1 MFMNS
6 QLIGSVLRS
15 LRDLEAS
22 LVRVKRLTALERLYA
37 ASVPRELARRSRVAY
52 EREGT
57 VVGTADNSAVAAKLR
72 HLAPRI
78 VLEIVKS
85 VPEVTAIRVEVQVT
99 QPPPAR
105 REPSAKIGAKGLA
118 NLRELRDSLPESPLR
133 AALGRLVSR
142 REILDRQDQALQGKE
157 SEHDQ
162 GHDHAVLEELPP
174 EP

>member
-22 LVRVKRLTALERLYA
+22 LVRVKRLTALQRLYA
-37 ASVPRELARRSRVAY
+37 ESVPRELARKSRVAY

-57 VVGTADNSAVAAKLR
+57 VVVMADNGAIAAKLR

-99 QPPPAR
+99 PPPAR
-105 REPSAKIGAKGLA
+105 RAPSAEIGPKGLA
-118 NLRELRDSLPESPLR
+118 NLRALRDSLPASPLK
-133 AALGRLVSR
+133 AALDRLVSR
-142 REILDRQDQALQGKE
+142 REALDRQDQPLQGEKGE
-157 SEHDQ
+157 SD
-162 GHDHAVLEELPP
+162 
-174 EP
+174 

>member
-22 LVRVKRLTALERLYA
+22 LVRVKRLTALQRLYA
-37 ASVPRELARRSRVAY
+37 QSVPRELARKSRVAY

-57 VVGTADNSAVAAKLR
+57 VVVTADNGAVAAKLR

-85 VPEVTAIRVEVQVT
+85 VPEVTGIRVEVQVT
-99 QPPPAR
+99 QPPAAR
-105 REPSAKIGAKGLA
+105 PEPPVEIGPKGLA
-118 NLRELRDSLPESPLR
+118 NLRELRDSLPASPLK
-133 AALGRLVSR
+133 AALDRLVSR
-142 REILDRQDQALQGKE
+142 REKLNRQDQALHGE
-157 SEHDQ
+157 EGEHN
-162 GHDHAVLEELPP
+162 
-174 EP
+174 

>member
-22 LVRVKRLTALERLYA
+22 LVRVKQLAALEHLYA
-37 ASVPRELARRSRVAY
+37 ASVPKVLASRSRVAY

-57 VVGTADNSAVAAKLR
+57 VVIAADNSAIAAKLR

-85 VPEVTAIRVEVQVT
+85 VPEVTAIRVEVQVA
-99 QPPPAR
+99 QAPAVR
-105 REPSAKIGAKGLA
+105 REPSAEIGPKGLA
-118 NLRELRDSLPESPLR
+118 SLCELRDSLPVSPLK
-133 AALGRLVSR
+133 AALNRLVSR
-142 REILDRQDQALQGKE
+142 REGLNRQDQALQGKE
-157 SEHDQ
+157 GEND
-162 GHDHAVLEELPP
+162 
-174 EP
+174 

>member
-22 LVRVKRLTALERLYA
+22 LVRVKQLTALEHAYA

-57 VVGTADNSAVAAKLR
+57 LVVTADNSAIATKLR

-78 VLEIVKS
+78 VQHIVKS
-85 VPEVTAIRVEVQVT
+85 APQVTSIRVEVQVT
-99 QPPPAR
+99 QRPAAR
-105 REPSAKIGAKGLA
+105 REPAAEIGPSGLA
-118 NLRELRDSLPESPLR
+118 SLRELRDSLPTSPLK
-133 AALGRLVSR
+133 AALDRLVTR
-142 REILDRQDQALQGKE
+142 REELNRQDQALQGEEGE
-157 SEHDQ
+157 SD
-162 GHDHAVLEELPP
+162 
-174 EP
+174 